1 MVKPRGKNQIAKFR
15 RVAERLVDRILHFDG
30 LAGIIFIGGLARGFA
45 DKYSDVDVIV
55 FLSRK
60 DDGLSRQIR
69 IIGSEESRLSNI
81 DVDLEV
87 HSLAEFK
94 KWKLDG
100 VVMWD
105 FSKAEIVFDSKGEV
119 AKVFKRKFS
128 VPESYWVHQIAV
140 CAEHLKWY
148 CCPPNKDV
156 GTIAGSWIDRGDL
169 ASAHYCLNYAL
180 DLMLQMVYALNR
192 EFAPAPKWR
201 VFYIDSLKWVPP
213 DFSRH
218 IHDFVVVKSL
228 SIDDFR
234 RRLGIINEIWRH
246 IVPKIEQE
254 THLTLDLL
262 SKHFVETVLGQ
273 VSLPEESG

>member
-1 MVKPRGKNQIAKFR
+1 MAKPRGKNQIAQFR
-15 RVAERLVDRILHFDG
+15 RVAERLVARIRVLQG
-30 LAGIIFIGGLARGFA
+30 VAGIIFMGGLVRGFA
-45 DKYSDVDVIV
+45 DKYSDVDVVV

-60 DDGLSRQIR
+60 DDKLSRRIR
-69 IIGSEESRLSNI
+69 IMGSEESRLSGL

-87 HSLAEFK
+87 HSLTEFK
-94 KWKLDG
+94 NWKLDG
-100 VVMWD
+100 MVMWD
-105 FSKAEIVFDSKGEV
+105 FSKAEIVFDPKGEV

-128 VPESYWVHQIAV
+128 VPESYWVYQIAV

-148 CCPPNKDV
+148 CCPPNKHV
-156 GTIAGSWIDRGDL
+156 GTIAESWIDRGDL

-213 DFSRH
+213 DFNRR

-234 RRLGIINEIWRH
+234 RRLEIINEIWGH
-246 IVPKIEQE
+246 VVPKIEQE